1 MSTALET
8 AEAER
13 LKALD
18 ELQIVGSERL
28 PEFDAVVDA
37 IAAIFGCP
45 IALVS
50 LVGED
55 DQWFK
60 ARCGLDVDGTARD
73 VSFCQH
79 AILSDELFVVPDA
92 LEDQRFRDNPLV
104 TGAPHIRFYAGYPLS
119 IDGKNRLGTLCVIDR
134 EPRHPS
140 AQQLDQLRRLG
151 KVVEGLISAHRLRH
165 EKEAALSEASR
176 EHERA
181 ILESDLLEEVTAV
194 SGVGGWELCLRSNIL
209 TWTEKTKE
217 IHEVPADFTPTVD
230 FALSFYP
237 PDSRAKVSSAVQDAI
252 ENGVSWDV
260 EVPFVTAKGRDI
272 WVRAVGRPILED
284 GEITRLVGAFQDI
297 TARKESEQTV
307 LYSEAL
313 KRATLQTLSEG
324 VVVVG
329 RSGRI
334 QTINAAGANLLGFE
348 VEQIKGARFQDLG
361 LDFIGE
367 DNQHLEP
374 EALVRTVLDTMTK
387 VDAMVVHVKRRNE
400 PAGIWLS
407 INVSSIDD
415 ANEFGLDGAV
425 LSLTDITEKKRQ
437 GDTLKAVFDNFP
449 GGMVHFDET
458 MRLANYNDAFQNAF
472 KLPGD
477 FLAQRPHLK
486 ETMMYAARQEHQED
500 DNHEEIVEGRFN
512 PFMSGKPEQIERVT
526 ADGTVLDVRSMPL
539 PNGGIVFSLMDISER
554 KQRELIIRQAEA
566 VQRTTLD
573 AVSEGILLLSH
584 DGTIETANPMAERLL
599 GYQGRRLVGL
609 QIEELDHALTCAE
622 LGAISDD
629 NPLALAIR
637 DPDAVTDLVASLKT
651 ASSGRATWLRV
662 NARPI
667 DSQGEHGLDGIVVS
681 LADITETKEQ
691 ADTLQAIFDNFPG
704 GFAYYDENFQ
714 LGSANTEFARLLGY
728 PQDFVDQKL
737 HLLDYL
743 KYNAER
749 GDYGEGDP
757 EQLALDIFQSYDR
770 AKRHSYVRGAADGT
784 FLEIRGTPL
793 PSGGFIYNFFDV
805 TDRKKLEEQL
815 ADNERGARL
824 RSQELEAILAN
835 MRQGV
840 SVFDANGRLKLWNKQ
855 YVDIFGKPEGDVR
868 EGVTLVEL
876 IEAEKRRGEFDGDV
890 LEHVRDLLI
899 RLSSGEVVRSK
910 FKHPGGKFISA
921 VHAPLPGG
929 GWIGTHEDVT
939 VSELAVQK
947 IEYAAHHD
955 TLTGLAN
962 RTLFNA
968 TLDEA
973 LHSLE
978 DGAQSILMLLDLD
991 KFKPVNDTYGHDA
1004 GDTLLKQV
1012 GERLKSCVRS
1022 TDLVAR
1028 LGGDEFGIIL
1038 NRSDRKVAEVIAS
1051 RIVHKLQ
1058 VPFNINDLSIR
1069 IGVSV
1074 GLSSIYAGCDD
1085 VSAII
1090 KNADIALY
1098 DVKNSGRNAFKF
1110 LEPGAA
1116 DSVAAG

>member
-1 MSTALET
+1 MTTAKEITET
-8 AEAER
+8 ER
-13 LKALD
+13 LKALE
-18 ELQIVGSERL
+18 ELQIMGSERL
-28 PEFDAVVDA
+28 PEFDAVVDTVA
-37 IAAIFGCP
+37 VIFNCP

-50 LVGED
+50 LVGEEE
-55 DQWFK
+55 QWFK

-79 AILSDELFVVPDA
+79 AIQSDDLFVIPDA
-92 LEDQRFRDNPLV
+92 LEDPRFKDNPLV

-134 EPRHPS
+134 EPQNPT
-140 AQQLDQLRRLG
+140 AQQLEQLRRLG
-151 KVVEGLISAHRLRH
+151 KVVEGLISAHQLRC

-181 ILESDLLEEVTAV
+181 VLESDLLEEVTSV
-194 SGVGGWELCLRSNIL
+194 SGVGGWELCLASNTL

-217 IHEVPADFTPTVD
+217 IHEVPADFKPTVD

-237 PDSRAKVSSAVQDAI
+237 PDSRAMVSASVQDAI

-272 WVRAVGRPILED
+272 WVRAVGRPILKD
-284 GEITRLVGAFQDI
+284 GEVIRLVGAFQDI
-297 TARKESEQTV
+297 TARKETEQTV

-324 VVVVG
+324 VVVVS

-334 QTINAAGANLLGFE
+334 QTINAAGAGLLGFE
-348 VEQIKGARFQDLG
+348 VEEIKGVRFQDLG
-361 LDFIGE
+361 LQFIGD
-367 DNQHLEP
+367 DNLSIAP
-374 EALVRTVLDTMTK
+374 EVLARDVLDTATK
-387 VDAMVVHVKRRNE
+387 VDGMVVQVKRRSD
-400 PAGIWLS
+400 PAGRWLS
-407 INVSSIDD
+407 INAAPIDD
-415 ANEFGLDGAV
+415 ANEFGLDGVV
-425 LSLTDITEKKRQ
+425 LSLTDITETKRQ
-437 GDTLKAVFDNFP
+437 GDTLQAVFNNFP

-458 MRLANYNDAFQNAF
+458 LHLANYNDTFQKTF
-472 KLPGD
+472 ELPED
-477 FLAQRPHLK
+477 LLARRPHLK
-486 ETMMYAARQEHQED
+486 ETMMHAVRQEHQD
-500 DNHEEIVEGRFN
+500 DGNHEKIVEGRFN
-512 PFMSGKPEQIERVT
+512 PFMSGKPEQMERVT

-584 DGTIETANPMAERLL
+584 DGTIETANPMAEKLL

-609 QIEELDHALTCAE
+609 QIEELDHSLECAE
-622 LGAISDD
+622 LGVIGDD
-629 NPLALAIR
+629 DPLALAIQ
-637 DPDAVTDLVASLKT
+637 DPDAVTDLVASLNT
-651 ASSGRATWLRV
+651 SAAGRATWLRV

-704 GFAYYDENFQ
+704 GFAHYDEHFQ

-728 PQDFVDQKL
+728 RQDFVDQKL

-743 KYNAER
+743 KHNAER
-749 GDYGEGDP
+749 GDYGDGDP
-757 EQLALDIFQSYDR
+757 EQLALEVFKSYDR
-770 AKRHSYVRGAADGT
+770 NKPHSYVRSAADGT

-815 ADNERGARL
+815 AENERGARL

-855 YVDIFGKPEGDVR
+855 YIEIFGKPEGDVR
-868 EGVTLVEL
+868 EGVTLLEL
-876 IEAEKRRGEFDGDV
+876 IEAEKIRGEFEGDV

-910 FKHPGGKFISA
+910 FKHPSGKFISA

-939 VSELAVQK
+939 ISELAVQK

-968 TLDEA
+968 TLDETLRA
-973 LHSLE
+973 L
-978 DGAQSILMLLDLD
+978 DDDTQSILMLLDLD

-1004 GDTLLKQV
+1004 GDSLLRQV

-1074 GLSSIYAGCDD
+1074 GLSPVYADCDD
-1085 VSAII
+1085 VSTII

-1098 DVKNSGRNAFKF
+1098 DVKNSGRNAFKY

-1116 DSVAAG
+1116 GSVAAN